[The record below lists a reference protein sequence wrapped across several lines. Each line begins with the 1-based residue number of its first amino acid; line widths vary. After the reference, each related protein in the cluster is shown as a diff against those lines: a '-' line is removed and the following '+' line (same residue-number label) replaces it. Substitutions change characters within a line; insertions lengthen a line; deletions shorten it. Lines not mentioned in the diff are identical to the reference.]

1 MNKEAALDAIHKFQD
16 RIQKAVQR
24 GPTGDWE
31 TNWHIIENDL
41 EAFIDS
47 AFNEDSTDWDKI
59 YRAIHPMVIIA
70 GGNAWSGLAVEA
82 KFLFQALQLVEHR
95 LQQGQAVLKD
105 EEPELVVEAG
115 KPYSAYVKLRDII
128 ETAKQSVTLVD
139 PYVDR
144 SLYQL
149 LSNCPS
155 SVHVRVLT
163 RQAKMPGDF
172 ITEGSKFE
180 KETGIKT
187 EVRAGLDDLHD
198 RLLIVDGRLFLSGA
212 SFKDLGGKASFII
225 EITDVKDQAIAD
237 VEARWKMGMVL
248 L

>member
-1 MNKEAALDAIHKFQD
+1 MDKDSALGDIYKFRD
-16 RIQKAVQR
+16 RIREAMQAQI
-24 GPTGDWE
+24 GDWKG
-31 TNWHIIENDL
+31 NWNIIENDL
-41 EAFIDS
+41 EVFIDS
-47 AFNEDSTDWDKI
+47 AFKEDSTDWKKI
-59 YRAIHPMVIIA
+59 YEAIHPFAIIDY
-70 GGNAWSGLAVEA
+70 GNAWRRWVGEA
-82 KFLFQALQLVEHR
+82 KSLLQALQLVEHR
-95 LQQGQAVLKD
+95 LQQGHAVLKN

-115 KPYSAYVKLRDII
+115 KPHTAYVKLRDIV
-128 ETAKQSVTLVD
+128 ETAKKSVTLVD

-163 RQAKMPGDF
+163 RKANMPGDF

-187 EVRAGLDDLHD
+187 EIRDGLTDFHD
-198 RLLIVDGRLFLSGA
+198 RLLIVDDSLFLSGA
-212 SFKDLGGKASFII
+212 SFKDLGGKASFVV
-225 EITDVKDQAIAD
+225 ELTDVKNEVIAD
-237 VEARWKMGMVL
+237 VEARWQKGMVL